1 MSNTASKKKKPSG
14 LYSSTPRGRANFNRW
29 WKSPITAKDLID
41 IKR

>member
-14 LYSSTPRGRANFNRW
+14 YSSTPRGRENFNRW